1 MRRYTMSEKRAGEMA
16 VRRMSEKAQEFY
28 NGADPLSVY
37 EYDDEDENEEPVKM
51 YAIGGFLGDKDRMTL
66 EELEELFISLQ
77 DEIERLE
84 AESEG

>member
-1 MRRYTMSEKRAGEMA
+1 MRRFTMSEKRAGEMA
-16 VRRMSEKAQEFY
+16 VRGMSDKAQEFY

-37 EYDDEDENEEPVKM
+37 EYDDEGENEEPAKM
-51 YAIGGFLGDKDRMTL
+51 YAIGGCLGDKDGMTF

-84 AESEG
+84 AENEE